1 MIRAAYLSALLS
13 TAILASSSIAGC
25 DGPESSLTLL
35 ETGPL
40 GAYATEVQPHVA
52 ERCAS
57 GGCHG
62 RADRRLRLY
71 APGHYRADASRL
83 HLDEPL
89 TQQELGE
96 NARRLAAFAHG
107 SELESSELFCK
118 PLALEAGGCAHGVG
132 EVFVDWTDPTCLAL
146 ERWLSGRAPV
156 DGGLP

>member
-1 MIRAAYLSALLS
+1 MRAVQLSAVVGLVV
-13 TAILASSSIAGC
+13 LASSSTAGC
-25 DGPESSLTLL
+25 DGPEATLTLL
-35 ETGPL
+35 EAGPID
-40 GAYATEVQPHVA
+40 AYATNVQPHVA

-89 TQQELGE
+89 TYEEVAE

-107 SELESSELFCK
+107 STLESSELFCK
-118 PLALEAGGCAHGVG
+118 PLALEAGGCAHGGG
-132 EVFVDWTDPTCLAL
+132 EVYVDWTDPACLAL